1 MARPLLH
8 EYRVSSLAVTRHEWE
23 EGTRRLE
30 AARDD
35 ARRYCELLGLLDLIR
50 DDLRK
55 RVGQTYTLAQL
66 AAAYGEA
73 ETWAREL
80 LDERSTF
87 PGWPRDLTTVLAAAF
102 DAYQLG
108 AADYTP

>member
-1 MARPLLH
+1 M
-8 EYRVSSLAVTRHEWE
+8 SSVAVARHEWE
-23 EGTRRLE
+23 DGTRRLE

-35 ARRYCELLGLLDLIR
+35 VRRYHELLGLLDLIV

-55 RVGQTYTLAQL
+55 RVGQTYTLEQL
-66 AAAYGEA
+66 IAAYAQA
-73 ETWAREL
+73 ESWAREL
-80 LDERSTF
+80 LDERSTL

-108 AADYTP
+108 AVDYAP

>member
-1 MARPLLH
+1 
-8 EYRVSSLAVTRHEWE
+8 VSQVAVARHEWE
-23 EGTRRLE
+23 DGTRRLE

-35 ARRYCELLGLLDLIR
+35 EPRYLQLLELLDLVV
-50 DDLRK
+50 DELRK

-73 ETWAREL
+73 ETWVREL
-80 LDERSTF
+80 LDERSSL
-87 PGWPRDLTTVLAAAF
+87 PGWPRHLTTVLAAAF

-108 AADYTP
+108 AVDYAP